1 MSLRSALTGMGS
13 AMDPSKSDVNYERV
27 KKNTVSVF
35 VHAFLILV
43 SLGCLFPL
51 WWAFASSLK
60 TQQTVFT
67 DLSFFP
73 KDPQW
78 QNYLVAWTKAN
89 FGLYFVN
96 SLLYTVSVV
105 VGVLLIASMAA
116 YAFSR
121 LEFPGKNALFLLL
134 ISTMMIPIP
143 GSFIALYVLLNK
155 LGLVD
160 TRLGYILPQINGGL
174 ALGIFLLKTFFDDLP
189 KELEDSA
196 RIDGCG
202 RFRVYWH
209 IALPLA
215 RPALAVLAIF
225 NILAVWN
232 EYLLAML
239 VLSAK
244 HLMPLQRG
252 LMVFQGAH
260 ITQYPLLMAGIVI
273 TILPVLVIYLMLQ
286 KHIIKGITAGAVKG

>member
-1 MSLRSALTGMGS
+1 
-13 AMDPSKSDVNYERV
+13 MDAAVVGPRTEINYEKV
-27 KKNTVSVF
+27 KRATTSF
-35 VHAFLILV
+35 FIHAFLILI

-60 TQQTVFT
+60 TQQTVFS

-73 KDPQW
+73 RNPHW
-78 QNYLVAWTKAN
+78 ENYYTAWAKAD
-89 FGLYFVN
+89 FGLYFFN
-96 SLLYTVSVV
+96 SLVYTVTVV
-105 VGVLLIASMAA
+105 IGVLLVASMAA

-121 LEFPGKNALFLLL
+121 FQFPGKNFLFLVI

-155 LGLVD
+155 LHLVN
-160 TRLGYILPQINGGL
+160 TPLGYILPQINGGL

-202 RFRVYWH
+202 RLRVYWH

-239 VLSAK
+239 VLSSK

-273 TILPVLVIYLMLQ
+273 TVLPVLLIYLLLQ

>member
-1 MSLRSALTGMGS
+1 MIEAGEI
-13 AMDPSKSDVNYERV
+13 NYEKVRRL
-27 KKNTVSVF
+27 TISF
-35 VHAFLILV
+35 FSHSFLIIV
-43 SLGCLFPL
+43 SLTCLFPL

-60 TQQTVFT
+60 TQQTVFN
-67 DLSFFP
+67 DLSLFP
-73 KDPQW
+73 KNPQW
-78 QNYLVAWTKAN
+78 VNYYTAWVKAD
-89 FGLYFVN
+89 FSLYFLN
-96 SLLYTVSVV
+96 SLFYTVTVV
-105 VGVLLIASMAA
+105 IGVLMVASMAA

-121 LEFPGKNALFLLL
+121 LEFPGKNVLFLVL

-155 LGLVD
+155 LHLVD

-239 VLSAK
+239 VLSK
-244 HLMPLQRG
+244 KSLMPLQRG

-260 ITQYPLLMAGIVI
+260 ITEYPLLMAGIVI
-273 TILPVLVIYLMLQ
+273 TVLPVLCVYLMLQ

>member
-1 MSLRSALTGMGS
+1 MTLTPDRAKRAVTSVLVHLML
-13 AMDPSKSDVNYERV
+13 V
-27 KKNTVSVF
+27 TVSL
-35 VHAFLILV
+35 ACI
-43 SLGCLFPL
+43 FPL

-60 TQQTVFT
+60 TQSTVFS
-67 DLSFFP
+67 DLSLFP
-73 KDPQW
+73 ARPQW
-78 QNYLVAWTKAN
+78 HNYVEAWTKAD
-89 FGLYFVN
+89 FGMYFMN
-96 SLLYTVSVV
+96 SIFYTVAVV
-105 VGVLLIASMAA
+105 LGVILISSLAA

-121 LEFPGKNALFLLL
+121 FTFPGRDVLFLLL

-143 GSFIALYVLLNK
+143 GSFIALYVLLVK
-155 LGLVD
+155 LHLVN
-160 TRLGYILPQINGGL
+160 THLGYILPQINGSM

-189 KELEDSA
+189 KELEESA

-202 RFRVYWH
+202 RVRVYWY

-215 RPALAVLAIF
+215 KPAIAVLAIF
-225 NILAVWN
+225 TILTVWN

-239 VLSAK
+239 VLSSK

-273 TILPVLVIYLMLQ
+273 TILPIILIYLVLQ
-286 KHIIKGITAGAVKG
+286 KYIIKGITSGAVKG